1 LASIMSSNSFN
12 VMCAMVVIEHSLM
25 LFKCS
30 SDIVSHL
37 GLTGIRDKNAGM
49 AAAIIALDLKLRS
62 HRLDSIFDLI

>member
-1 LASIMSSNSFN
+1 
-12 VMCAMVVIEHSLM
+12 MVVIEHSLM

>member
-1 LASIMSSNSFN
+1 
-12 VMCAMVVIEHSLM
+12 M